1 MTEGSIQEFES
12 KINSPSLSE
21 EDIPHLTDIA
31 NDLRIIKSDDI
42 TKLIMD
48 KLTAFKADNLIITLF
63 KLIDSILCNVTTPY
77 NEKFSEPLSVL
88 FKKKYLVLNNAHRQ
102 ILITIFE
109 SWVEKSNQS
118 LTQNDDDMFDDV
130 GVNKNFLSKSTL
142 KRIETFLIKASLL
155 HERRFLEGKEK
166 EGMVS
171 QKLSITK
178 SKSPSDLSVP
188 TVKDLLV
195 IISKI
200 LEQMKESLNK
210 QYNEEVQQRLFYL
223 NKVQD
228 LLSAKKI
235 ENGNEI
241 IEIFNKLKSLPEYA
255 KVMDLTKETNDRVN
269 KFIEKSKIAK
279 VNEMKAL
286 LEDFKSLDHKETTND
301 SFLVQTWTKEKYQ
314 AALEKFHKKDKENI
328 TSEEQSFK
336 SNTKALP
343 ELNVLTNISKDLQS
357 SKLKMSDFIKL
368 DIKSENLANWSK
380 YIQLM
385 YRSMPE
391 KCSICGKRFP
401 LTKKDSMN
409 TALNANKRT
418 FMLLNASNN
427 DSDSSIV
434 QNDES
439 KKFIEQH
446 MDWHYE
452 TISKTQIM
460 TKTGIR
466 KIMVNRTWY
475 GTNSHLAVL
484 KQDTSNLMDEERDTK
499 RRKYEEDTPRSDEVK
514 YVVVPK
520 ELMGELNEIECA
532 ICRDNIKV
540 SYVENIGEWCMINC
554 KETNQGYVH
563 ITCLQ

>member
-1 MTEGSIQEFES
+1 MTVTSIQEFEERV
-12 KINSPSLSE
+12 NNPSLSE
-21 EDIPHLTDIA
+21 EDIPHLTNIA

-48 KLTAFKADNLIITLF
+48 KLTALKADDLIITLF

-77 NEKFSEPLSVL
+77 NEKFSEPLSIL
-88 FKKKYLVLNNAHRQ
+88 FKKKYLVLNNANRQ

-118 LTQNDDDMFDDV
+118 LTKNEDDMFDDV
-130 GVNKNFLSKSTL
+130 EGNKNFLNKSTL

-155 HERRFLEGKEK
+155 HEKRFLEEK
-166 EGMVS
+166 EREGIVS
-171 QKLSITK
+171 QKLSINK
-178 SKSPSDLSVP
+178 RKDPSDLSVP
-188 TVKDLLV
+188 TVNDLLV

-200 LEQMKESLNK
+200 IEQMKVSLSK
-210 QYNEEVQQRLFYL
+210 EYNDDVQQRLFYL

-228 LLSAKKI
+228 LLSTKKI

-241 IEIFNKLKSLPEYA
+241 IEIFNKLKSLPEYSR
-255 KVMDLTKETNDRVN
+255 VMDLTKETNDRVN

-286 LEDFKSLDHKETTND
+286 LDDFKLLDHKDVNND
-301 SFLVQTWTKEKYQ
+301 SFLTKTWTKEKYHT
-314 AALEKFHKKDKENI
+314 ALERFNKKDKENI
-328 TSEEQSFK
+328 PEEQPFK
-336 SNTKALP
+336 NKTKVLP
-343 ELNVLTNISKDLQS
+343 ELNVLTNINKDLQA
-357 SKLKMSDFIKL
+357 SKLKMSDFTKL
-368 DIKSENLANWSK
+368 DIKNENLANWSK

-385 YRSMPE
+385 YRNMPE

-401 LTKKDSMN
+401 LTKRDSMN
-409 TALNANKRT
+409 TTLNANKRT

-434 QNDES
+434 QSDES

-452 TISKTQIM
+452 TVNKSHIM

-466 KIMVNRTWY
+466 KMMVNRTWY
-475 GTNSHLAVL
+475 STNSYLSAL
-484 KQDTSNLMDEERDTK
+484 KQDTSNLMEEERDLK
-499 RRKYEEDTPRSDEVK
+499 RRKYEEDTARSDETK

-520 ELMGELNEIECA
+520 ELMGQLNEIECA

-540 SYVENIGEWCMINC
+540 SYVESMGEWCMINC
-554 KETNQGYVH
+554 KETSQGYVH
-563 ITCLQ
+563 LTCLQ

>member
-228 LLSAKKI
+228 LLSTKKI

-255 KVMDLTKETNDRVN
+255 KVMDSTKETNDRVN

-301 SFLVQTWTKEKYQ
+301 SFLAQTWTKEKYQ
-314 AALEKFHKKDKENI
+314 TALEKFNKKDKENI
-328 TSEEQSFK
+328 ISEEQSFK

-391 KCSICGKRFP
+391 KCSICGKRFL

-452 TISKTQIM
+452 TISKSQIM

-466 KIMVNRTWY
+466 KMMVNRTWY